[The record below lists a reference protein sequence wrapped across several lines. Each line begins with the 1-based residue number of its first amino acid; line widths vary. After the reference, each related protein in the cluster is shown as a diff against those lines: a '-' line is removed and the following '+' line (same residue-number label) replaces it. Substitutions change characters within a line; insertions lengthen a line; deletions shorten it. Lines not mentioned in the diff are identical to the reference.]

1 MALLHAVDLYQP
13 SATCIVLGCCAGSVN
28 TSKRPRNLLANLSL
42 ATVMV
47 VLTVVIHFI
56 GLLALLRILRYRG
69 HRFRA
74 QESVFGQCVL
84 ILIVV
89 LGIFAVHTLEVWLY
103 ALSFLGIG
111 AIDNFESALY
121 FSTVTF
127 ASLGYGDIVLSS
139 DWRLFGAIE
148 AVNGLI
154 LLAWSTAFLISLMSR
169 LRSLEHDW
177 LEAISS
183 DSPSLIDEL

>member
-1 MALLHAVDLYQP
+1 MWTPLKVDE
-13 SATCIVLGCCAGSVN
+13 SASVN
-28 TSKRPRNLLANLSL
+28 NCGGPANLLVNLSF

-47 VLTVVIHFI
+47 VLTVVIHLV
-56 GLLALLRILRYRG
+56 GLLVLLRVLRHRG

-74 QESVFGQCVL
+74 QESVLGQCVL
-84 ILIVV
+84 ILMVV
-89 LGIFAVHTLEVWLY
+89 LGIFAIHTLEVWLY
-103 ALSFLGIG
+103 ALSFLSIG
-111 AIDNFESALY
+111 AIDDFESALY

-154 LLAWSTAFLISLMSR
+154 LLAWSTAFLISLMSQ
-169 LRSLEHDW
+169 LRALEHDW
-177 LEAISS
+177 LEATGSEMPGSS
-183 DSPSLIDEL
+183 DKPRRHRQVNLPR

>member
-1 MALLHAVDLYQP
+1 MF
-13 SATCIVLGCCAGSVN
+13 
-28 TSKRPRNLLANLSL
+28 ANLSL
-42 ATVMV
+42 ATVFV

-56 GLLALLRILRYRG
+56 GLLVLLRILRHRG

-74 QESVFGQCVL
+74 QESVLGQCVL
-84 ILIVV
+84 ILTVV
-89 LGIFAVHTLEVWLY
+89 LGIFAIHTLEVWLY
-103 ALSFLGIG
+103 ALGFLSIG
-111 AIDNFESALY
+111 AIGNFESALY

-127 ASLGYGDIVLSS
+127 ASLGYGDIVLGP

-169 LRSLEHDW
+169 LRGLEHDW

-183 DSPSLIDEL
+183 DVPKLIDRP